1 MSTDLLTALKEATA
15 AVDKA
20 AAALLADAQARAAI
34 SDPHEWTRMPVKRCP
49 VSNWS
54 PSTLRRKV
62 PIKKVDG
69 TTFYSLAAVRELLN
83 KP

>member
-1 MSTDLLTALKEATA
+1 MTELLTALKQATA
-15 AVDKA
+15 ALDKA
-20 AAALLADAQARAAI
+20 ASALLADAQAREAI
-34 SDPHEWTRMPVKRCP
+34 ADPHEWTRMPSKRCT

-62 PIKKVDG
+62 PVKKVGG
-69 TTFYSLAAVRELLN
+69 TTFYSLAAVKTLIN